1 MPTTPIFLKAVIFDM
16 DGVITHTMPDH
27 HRAWREVLASYD
39 IRVTHHDIYSREGQ
53 PGDEALVEIYE
64 KYNVSYA
71 PEDITR
77 VLAEKEAHFKENVR
91 QRFVRG
97 ARTFLKDLHQQGFRL
112 ALVTGTARHE
122 LQMILPTRLAG
133 LFDVIVTG
141 DDVQRGKPDP
151 EPFRRALEALGL
163 AAGEAVV
170 IENAPYGIR
179 AAKAAGLRCFAL
191 ETSLSREYLDEADA
205 VFASINDLT
214 SKISFRRSNENA

>member
-1 MPTTPIFLKAVIFDM
+1 MPTTPLYVDAVIFDM

-53 PGDEALVEIYE
+53 PGDEALVEIYQ
-64 KYNVSYA
+64 KYNVRYA

-97 ARTFLKDLHQQGFRL
+97 ARTFLKSLHRDGFRL

-122 LQMILPTRLAG
+122 LQMILPARLAG
-133 LFDVIVTG
+133 LFDVIITG

-151 EPFRRALEALGL
+151 EPFVRALRQLGL
-163 AAGEAVV
+163 PADEAIV

-191 ETSLSREYLDEADA
+191 ETSLSREYLGEADE
-205 VFASINDLT
+205 VFATINDLT
-214 SKISFRRSNENA
+214 RKIQFRRCHEKP